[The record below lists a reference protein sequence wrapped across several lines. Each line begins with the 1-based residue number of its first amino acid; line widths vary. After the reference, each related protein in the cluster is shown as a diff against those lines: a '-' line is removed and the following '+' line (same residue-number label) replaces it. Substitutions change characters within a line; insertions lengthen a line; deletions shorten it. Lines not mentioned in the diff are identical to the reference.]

1 MDKCPAP
8 GKNFSLRLIDADRAR
23 VHLRALVHTT
33 PLAPILAALGADAA
47 THIVGGTVRDALLD
61 APPSDIDIASKLP
74 PEVAR
79 ERLVAAGLHTVDT
92 GLKHGTIMIV
102 LDGHHVELTTFRTKH
117 PTVYAETIA
126 ADLSLRDFT
135 INAIAYSV
143 CSDSIVDPYGGV
155 NDLAAHHL
163 RAVGA
168 AAERFSEDPLR
179 MLRMIRFG
187 PAEGR
192 TIEADC
198 VAFTSAHTALLRD
211 VSVERVRTE
220 LERILVAPEAGAAL
234 RSLVSTGLA
243 QEVLP
248 ELLPTVGFE
257 QNAFHIHDVFEHTIW
272 VLERAPREL
281 SLRLAALFH
290 DLGKPPSLSIGA
302 NGERHFY
309 RHEELSAT
317 LCLTAMRRL
326 KFSNDLTDSVA
337 SVVRHHMRP
346 LDCGPAGVRRIL
358 RDLGD
363 QYSAWRQMKIADAPP
378 LMSADEFT
386 ARLAAFDALVESEFA
401 RRKGSVYGKLAVD
414 GEDLKAIGCTPGP
427 GMGRL
432 LRFLHEI
439 VIEDPDLNEKAE
451 LLRRAE
457 AYLINPTSE

>member
-1 MDKCPAP
+1 MDKSRAL
-8 GKNFSLRLIDADRAR
+8 GKNFSPRLIDADRAR
-23 VHLRALVHTT
+23 VHLRAIVHAS
-33 PLAPILAALGADAA
+33 PLAPILAALGSDAA
-47 THIVGGTVRDALLD
+47 VHIVGGTVRDALLD
-61 APPSDIDIASKLP
+61 VSPADIDIASKLP

-79 ERLVAAGLHTVDT
+79 NRLVAAGLHTVDT
-92 GLKHGTIMIV
+92 GLKHGTIMV
-102 LDGHHVELTTFRTKH
+102 VVDGRHVELTTFRTKH
-117 PTVYAETIA
+117 PTVYSETIE

-135 INAIAYSV
+135 INAIGYAV
-143 CSDSIVDPYGGV
+143 ATDEIVDPYGGAH
-155 NDLAAHHL
+155 DLAAHHL

-168 AAERFSEDPLR
+168 ASERFTEDPLR

-192 TIEADC
+192 TVEADC
-198 VAFTSAHTALLRD
+198 LAFTAAHTALIRE
-211 VSVERVRTE
+211 VSVERVRIE
-220 LERILVAPEAGAAL
+220 LERILVGPEAGAAM
-234 RSLVSTGLA
+234 RALVSSGLA
-243 QEVLP
+243 KEILP

-281 SLRLAALFH
+281 TLRLAALFH

-363 QYSAWRQMKIADAPP
+363 QYSAWRQIKIADAPP
-378 LMSADEFT
+378 LMSEVEFA
-386 ARLAAFDALVESEFA
+386 ARLAAFDALVETEFA

-414 GEDLKAIGCTPGP
+414 GEDLKAVGCAPGP

-432 LRFLHEI
+432 LRFLQEV
-439 VIEDPDLNEKAE
+439 VIENPDLNEREE
-451 LLRRAE
+451 LLRRAQ
-457 AYLINPTSE
+457 AFMQNTPTE